1 MWVLE
6 NLDPGLEG
14 LSMGI
19 FTRALGWTKEETKG
33 LLASVRKDMRDTK
46 IHSYWKMCVTGLSI
60 LFNANKFVDITSLDK
75 NQ

>member
-1 MWVLE
+1 MLE

-19 FTRALGWTKEETKG
+19 FTRALGWTKKETEVF
-33 LLASVRKDMRDTK
+33 LAGVRKDMRDTK
-46 IHSYWKMCVTGLSI
+46 IHSYWKMYATGLSI
-60 LFNANKFVDITSLDK
+60 LSNANTRVDITSLDK